1 MLHEIRTLTFLSI
14 DDAKLLLEL
23 AIDSI
28 EQAEGI
34 LGFAPDEPFMSINDV
49 INDVLCQF
57 EMEIEQMTVAHIKE
71 RATYLQRL
79 KDDMQIIKHAGI

>member
-34 LGFAPDEPFMSINDV
+34 L
-49 INDVLCQF
+49 VLRRMNPLC
-57 EMEIEQMTVAHIKE
+57 
-71 RATYLQRL
+71 R
-79 KDDMQIIKHAGI
+79 

>member
-1 MLHEIRTLTFLSI
+1 
-14 DDAKLLLEL
+14 
-23 AIDSI
+23 
-28 EQAEGI
+28 
-34 LGFAPDEPFMSINDV
+34 MSINDV

-79 KDDMQIIKHAGI
+79 KDDMQIIKHARI